1 MSQLIQ
7 LQKELFEAKLN
18 LPTEIENIKVI
29 VQSGRKE
36 DEQAIREA
44 LQRTYEIVRNYLQ
57 RYGLKYVLPREVRVS
72 GELDGPSQMLYTSK
86 GVFELPFLP
95 QALGAYT
102 EHRGDDQDVLYL
114 HRAYLEGGTD
124 VQRYTEAYE
133 KASRLCK
140 EISENPSESYRT
152 RVDAA
157 KLYQSYR
164 RVLASI
170 KDTKTEEILT
180 HELGHSILVALGIF
194 SPLDQILREQEG
206 DPTAQ
211 AHVVTEEGLDTLFT
225 EQILGREVVKEDHP
239 YYKPK
244 KFVRGILLENYGT
257 EDVGKLVSDAYN
269 MGVNACKSFGRELRK
284 KTREKLFERVQE
296 QAYGAYP

>member
-1 MSQLIQ
+1 
-7 LQKELFEAKLN
+7 
-18 LPTEIENIKVI
+18 
-29 VQSGRKE
+29 
-36 DEQAIREA
+36 
-44 LQRTYEIVRNYLQ
+44 
-57 RYGLKYVLPREVRVS
+57 
-72 GELDGPSQMLYTSK
+72 
-86 GVFELPFLP
+86 
-95 QALGAYT
+95 
-102 EHRGDDQDVLYL
+102 
-114 HRAYLEGGTD
+114 
-124 VQRYTEAYE
+124 
-133 KASRLCK
+133 
-140 EISENPSESYRT
+140 
-152 RVDAA
+152 
-157 KLYQSYR
+157 
-164 RVLASI
+164 
-170 KDTKTEEILT
+170 
-180 HELGHSILVALGIF
+180 
-194 SPLDQILREQEG
+194 EG